1 MFSSVHYRCNVLL
14 EGTSTAKGAPL
25 SKEHNAEEER
35 PKLLEASV
43 LLLAPIQEGVVVGMR
58 SSPPT

>member
-1 MFSSVHYRCNVLL
+1 VLL